1 MQFEKKTNR
10 TWVPEAMLYSK
21 TIKAGRRVYY
31 IDVKQDSKE
40 EYYLSITESKRTQEG
55 TENSAPVFEKY
66 KIFLYR
72 EDIVAF
78 LEAFTDAAQYISN
91 RKPLTPHEHYINEGE
106 AVDENAKTG
115 VNGDFDV
122 EF

>member
-1 MQFEKKTNR
+1 MQDKKTNR

-31 IDVKQDSKE
+31 IDVKQDSKD

-55 TENSAPVFEKY
+55 SETSAPVFEKH

-78 LEAFTDAAQYISN
+78 LDAFTDAAQYISN
-91 RKPLTPHEHYINEGE
+91 RKPLTPHEYREDSE
-106 AVDENAKTG
+106 ATDENANTG

>member
-1 MQFEKKTNR
+1 MDFNKDSMRER
-10 TWVPEAMLYSK
+10 TPDSDILFSRS
-21 TIKAGRRVYY
+21 IKAGKRVYY
-31 IDVKQDSKE
+31 VDVKCDRHGE
-40 EYYLSITESKRTQEG
+40 NYLSITESKRIKDG
-55 TENSAPVFEKY
+55 TEEERPVFEKH

-78 LEAFTDAAQYISN
+78 LDAFTDAAQYISN
-91 RKPLTPHEHYINEGE
+91 RKPLTPHEYRKDSE
-106 AVDENAKTG
+106 ATDENAKTG

>member
-1 MQFEKKTNR
+1 MQDKKTNR

-31 IDVKQDSKE
+31 IDVKQDSKD

-55 TENSAPVFEKY
+55 SETSAPVFEKH

-78 LEAFTDAAQYISN
+78 LDAFTDAAQYISN
-91 RKPLTPHEHYINEGE
+91 RKPLTTSAQG
-106 AVDENAKTG
+106 
-115 VNGDFDV
+115 
-122 EF
+122 

>member
-1 MQFEKKTNR
+1 MQSERKPNR
-10 TWVPEAMLYSK
+10 TWVPEEMLYSR
-21 TIKAGRRVYY
+21 TVKAGRRVYY

-55 TENSAPVFEKY
+55 TETTAPQFEKH

-72 EDIVAF
+72 EDIVSF
-78 LEAFTDAAQYISN
+78 LDAFTDAAQYISN
-91 RKPLTPHEHYINEGE
+91 RRPLTPHEYRKESE
-106 AVDENAKTG
+106 ATAENAKTG
-115 VNGDFDV
+115 VGGDFDV